1 LCPRSL
7 ILQSRD
13 GLGQTLNFD
22 FDYVAAPGHSQEELF
37 RGAAC
42 KKERKRK
49 EKLRRQQNTPC
60 TLFREQALER
70 LQEKQ
75 KGRYW

>member
-1 LCPRSL
+1 LVV
-7 ILQSRD
+7 
-13 GLGQTLNFD
+13 GLD
-22 FDYVAAPGHSQEELF
+22 FSCCAFTFIPIESVSFCIAAAPGHSQEELF
-37 RGAAC
+37 SGAAC

-60 TLFREQALER
+60 MQFREQALER

-75 KGRYW
+75 EGRDW